1 MLFDDGPIEEVHD
14 LFLAIAAV
22 GIFDEKDVLFDILQ
36 ISSDF
41 QVIDHLVH
49 LLYGKIFRKRGSE
62 QCSYLF
68 PVDELSLMFHQL
80 FDKIVKNSIRHIQV
94 LTYKVITKK
103 CNVFYKK
110 IKTIFPEKFNRFF
123 YCICFLKP

>member
-1 MLFDDGPIEEVHD
+1 MFFDDSPIKKVHN
-14 LFLAIAAV
+14 FFFTIV
-22 GIFDEKDVLFDILQ
+22 MVRIFDEKDVLFEIFQ
-36 ISSDF
+36 ITPDF
-41 QVIDHLVH
+41 EVVDHLVH
-49 LLYGKIFRKRGSE
+49 FLYGKIFSKRGFE
-62 QCSYLF
+62 QYSDFF
-68 PVDELSLMFHQL
+68 PVYELSFIFHQL

-110 IKTIFPEKFNRFF
+110 IKTIFPDKFKGFF